1 MHFIAK
7 SEVLS
12 TLEDDNDIEWKL
24 TPDELLTIIQ
34 LEGSHEKQEKL
45 ICSQAPTPE
54 TTHVI
59 CFQRSMKSS
68 NDTLSV

>member
-45 ICSQAPTPE
+45 ICSQAY
-54 TTHVI
+54 V
-59 CFQRSMKSS
+59 FNGR
-68 NDTLSV
+68 